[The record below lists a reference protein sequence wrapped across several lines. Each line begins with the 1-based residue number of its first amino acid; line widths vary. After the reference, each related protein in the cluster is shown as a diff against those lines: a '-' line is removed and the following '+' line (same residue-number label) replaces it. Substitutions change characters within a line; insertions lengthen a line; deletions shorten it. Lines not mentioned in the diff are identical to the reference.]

1 MLSNAFL
8 HWNPLK
14 ETSEF
19 LKYFQRTGKT
29 DKTNY
34 VNNENCSKIS
44 KNNRETTEKWQISL
58 FKRLFLEITQTVSV
72 KKKTQT
78 KKTQNNIKKQ
88 ILIKDEGKWVKNNYS
103 N

>member
-1 MLSNAFL
+1 MHSCIEI
-8 HWNPLK
+8 HSK
-14 ETSEF
+14 RQDEF

-34 VNNENCSKIS
+34 VKNENCSKIT

-72 KKKTQT
+72 KKKKDSNK

-88 ILIKDEGKWVKNNYS
+88 TLIKDEGKWVKNNYS